1 MGHIGELLL
10 LLPLLARR
18 QEAHAAAPR
27 YDEYPPR
34 SLEPTSG
41 ELHLLSFFSSCEDPH
56 NLCTPVRRSTIVE
69 GGRCAGLGGEHRVL

>member
-10 LLPLLARR
+10 LLPLLARG

-41 ELHLLSFFSSCEDPH
+41 ELHLLSFFPC
-56 NLCTPVRRSTIVE
+56 V
-69 GGRCAGLGGEHRVL
+69 

>member
-10 LLPLLARR
+10 LLPLLPLLARG
-18 QEAHAAAPR
+18 EGAHAAAPR

-41 ELHLLSFFSSCEDPH
+41 
-56 NLCTPVRRSTIVE
+56 
-69 GGRCAGLGGEHRVL
+69 

>member
-10 LLPLLARR
+10 LLPLLARG

-41 ELHLLSFFSSCEDPH
+41 ELHFLSFLF
-56 NLCTPVRRSTIVE
+56 V
-69 GGRCAGLGGEHRVL
+69 